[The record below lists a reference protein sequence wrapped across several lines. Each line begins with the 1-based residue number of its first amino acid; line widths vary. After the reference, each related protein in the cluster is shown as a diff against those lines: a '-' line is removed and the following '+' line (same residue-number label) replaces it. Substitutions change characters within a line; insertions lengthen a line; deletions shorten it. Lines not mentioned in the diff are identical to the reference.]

1 MVSSDH
7 CSVNFLHLW
16 GLFAYTGSIIQDSS
30 EDWER
35 EAVTMNKVY
44 TNGVCNI
51 AACDGNDSSDSL
63 FSDPDSIPHP
73 KITFKTQYTNGV
85 VEFEVVPI
93 WMDFMRKYFPLYKRA
108 WYVQERFLSTRIM
121 HLTKIPIWECRKN
134 TITEGCSEQATQPLT
149 KSSASER
156 ELMWSD
162 EQDLG
167 FNLVRWRKIVMVYCQ
182 SELILPK
189 DKLVAIGGLAKAF
202 SSLLKEE
209 YCVGIWGG
217 ELLVH
222 CLLWRTFHP
231 STPSTEYIGKS
242 ILPAVLGFISDSR
255 QHLHGLGPVVRDL

>member
-93 WMDFMRKYFPLYKRA
+93 WMDFMRKYSPLYKRA

-121 HLTKIPIWECRKN
+121 HLTKIPIWECREN
-134 TITEGCSEQATQPLT
+134 AITEGCSEQATQPLT

-209 YCVGIWGG
+209 YCAGIWGG

-255 QHLHGLGPVVRDL
+255 QHLHGLGPVVRDP